1 MKSPALNIASSD
13 ANHSCFGPLFLSVD
27 ALYFSQQLFRVFRL
41 DIVHY
46 NMLVLEIVTCYV
58 NNSHRL
64 QYSCLSH
71 KGFRSV
77 IIFTISR
84 TFSAFMFVL
93 GMFVSGCNLASEKQR
108 KNKQGK

>member
-1 MKSPALNIASSD
+1 MLTTPVLVLYSCQWMPCTSASNFLEFFFGLNKS
-13 ANHSCFGPLFLSVD
+13 
-27 ALYFSQQLFRVFRL
+27 RL